1 MALEMLPP
9 PVPPT
14 EGESLDDSPAFT
26 SVSEATSSL
35 PRLLTPEEVATL
47 APIFA
52 ERGATLPAPEHSFFV
67 GTVDDQGAVTSFLV
81 VQLRVHAEPLWIKPG
96 NERVFRGLV
105 TTAEEILAE
114 RVQGAVEVYLFA
126 PAGKVARMA
135 EVAGMQMEP
144 WVVYSKRVEGAQK
157 PVEASTEVN

>member
-14 EGESLDDSPAFT
+14 EGDSVDDSPLLP
-26 SVSEATSSL
+26 SVSEAVNSV
-35 PRLLTPEEVATL
+35 PRLLTAEEVATL

-52 ERGATLPAPEHSFFV
+52 ERGATLPAPEHSYFV
-67 GTVDDQGAVTSFLV
+67 GTVDDEGAVTSFLV

-96 NERVFRGLV
+96 NERVFRSLV
-105 TTAEEILAE
+105 TVAEQTIAE
-114 RVQGAVEVYLFA
+114 RIQGAVEVYLFA

-144 WVVYSKRVEGAQK
+144 WVVYSKRVEGLQK
-157 PVEASTEVN
+157 PVETSTEVN